1 MNLDLPTL
9 QVVFTGNLICAAL
22 VLPYLLQQQSGHAV
36 RMSQASVILYALSWL
51 SLLAA
56 RSSGDGWLGTA
67 LSVLSL
73 AGMSASIWSLW
84 LAVRHWSGAEGASPW
99 MSVLAVAVP
108 VTHLLASPWPTSRL
122 VLTSGLLVAQLL
134 VLLYELAR
142 PHAQGGARWR
152 GVLGVALLIQVG
164 IHAARGLDSLAL
176 ALGEPALASPS
187 AELEVIGALGNH
199 LSLLMV
205 SFGVLMAFRDETEQ
219 RLRSL
224 AVTDSLTG
232 LLNRR
237 AWMER
242 SNGLMADA
250 RRYGHPLIVLMIDL
264 DGFKSVNDQHGH
276 AKGDE
281 ALRLVARTLS
291 QQLRS
296 GDLAARYGGE
306 EFCVVLTHTRE
317 DAAITLDQRLR
328 HALLDTSRRE
338 LGLALNYSAG
348 LAAFRPDDPDLDQL
362 LNRADAALYE
372 AKRSGRGQLVLAA

>member
-9 QVVFTGNLICAAL
+9 QAVFTGNLICAAIA
-22 VLPYLLQQQSGHAV
+22 LPYLLRQQSGHAV
-36 RMSQASVILYALSWL
+36 RMSQASVILYAAGWVIL
-51 SLLAA
+51 LLARA
-56 RSSGDGWLGTA
+56 EGSGWSGTA
-67 LSVLSL
+67 LSTLGT
-73 AGMSASIWSLW
+73 AGLSASIWALW
-84 LAVRHWSGAEGASPW
+84 LAVRHWSGTEGASPG
-99 MSVLAVAVP
+99 MTVLAVAVP
-108 VTHLLASPWPTSRL
+108 VVHLLASPWRAWCL
-122 VLTSGLLVAQLL
+122 ALTSALLVTQLL
-134 VLLYELAR
+134 VMLYELAR
-142 PHAQGGARWR
+142 PHPHGGARWR
-152 GVLGVALLIQVG
+152 VVLGVALLIQIVVNV
-164 IHAARGLDSLAL
+164 ARGLHSMMAATADGQLPHL
-176 ALGEPALASPS
+176 S
-187 AELEVIGALGNH
+187 APLEVASAFSHNLG
-199 LSLLMV
+199 LLMV

-242 SNGLMADA
+242 SNGLLADA

-291 QQLRS
+291 QQLRT

-306 EFCVVLTHTRE
+306 EFCVVLSHTRE

-328 HALLDTSRRE
+328 HALLETSRRE
-338 LGLALNYSAG
+338 LGLAINYSAG
-348 LAAFRPDDPDLDQL
+348 LAAFQPGDPDLDQL
-362 LNRADAALYE
+362 LHRADAALYE